1 MRRRVAQATVG
12 IKPTVGLWSRDGI
25 IPFAASQ
32 DDTEKNRSLGASVTE
47 IAFTPPS
54 YTTQQYLD
62 GSIL

>member
-1 MRRRVAQATVG
+1 VAQATVG
-12 IKPTVGLWSRDGI
+12 IKPTVGLWSRDGS

-32 DDTEKNRSLGASVTE
+32 DNAEKNRSLGASVTE
-47 IAFTPPS
+47 ITFTPPS